1 MIQLAP
7 FYETEDSV
15 RKCLSEGQISIDVDK
30 WEKKKSL
37 IIVDSLRK
45 YFGNES
51 LEYDNDSN
59 KKLVD
64 YAKTMGKSGVSILVD
79 KGAFYYKHRI
89 QDLINYELSLPSK
102 YDMDL
107 KRVCLFHQKDFNKLS
122 EEQKLKLVNHHA
134 CTIRYKIIFKQIYQ
148 DYIIYFSIMCMI

>member
-1 MIQLAP
+1 MKLIQLAP

-30 WEKKKSL
+30 WDKEKSL

-45 YFGNES
+45 YVGNES
-51 LEYDNDSN
+51 LEFDNDSN

-64 YAKTMGKSGVSILVD
+64 HVKTMGKSGVSILGD

-89 QDLINYELSLPSK
+89 QDLINYELS
-102 YDMDL
+102 
-107 KRVCLFHQKDFNKLS
+107 CLLNTKW
-122 EEQKLKLVNHHA
+122 
-134 CTIRYKIIFKQIYQ
+134 I
-148 DYIIYFSIMCMI
+148 